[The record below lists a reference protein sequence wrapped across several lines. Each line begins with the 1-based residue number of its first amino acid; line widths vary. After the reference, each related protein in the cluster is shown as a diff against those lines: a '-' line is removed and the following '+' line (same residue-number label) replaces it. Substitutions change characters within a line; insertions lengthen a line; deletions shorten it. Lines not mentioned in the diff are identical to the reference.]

1 MFKINELKENDFSIV
16 ELSNASKTS
25 IAKIYLNEGARVAD
39 LKLNGKIIIEEQA
52 NFEYKNSY
60 ASAILFPFAGRVE
73 NGAYSFKF
81 DDYQLDCNDNNN
93 AIHGLV
99 YDKTFEIFEPEE
111 HQNNCS
117 VTFNYYEKK
126 PLAGFPFN
134 YFLSVTY
141 TLFETH
147 LNTRVTV
154 KNIDSKAFPFT
165 LGWHPYFKSSNL
177 NESSLALSSTQ
188 KAVYN
193 ANMVAQNLE
202 DSVFEGEIELK
213 DHQLDDCFILK
224 NDYVVLKTPDYNLK
238 ISADAKKNYYQVF
251 TPEKLP
257 LIAIEPLTGVS
268 NNLNNKIGLQVL
280 EPDATYVQNWDL
292 KLVD

>member
-1 MFKINELKENDFSIV
+1 MFKINEIKENDFSIL

-25 IAKIYLNEGARVAD
+25 IAKICLNEGARVVD
-39 LKLNGKIIIEEQA
+39 LKLNGKIIIEEQT
-52 NFEYKNSY
+52 NFDYKNSY

-73 NGAYSFKF
+73 NGAYTFKF

-111 HQNNCS
+111 HQDNCS

-126 PLAGFPFN
+126 PVVGFPFR

-141 TLFETH
+141 TLFESH
-147 LNTRVTV
+147 LNTRVTI
-154 KNIDSKAFPFT
+154 KNIDDKAFPFT

-177 NESSLALSSTQ
+177 NESSLVLSSKQ
-188 KAVYN
+188 KAVYD
-193 ANMVAQNLE
+193 ANMVAQILE
-202 DSVFEGEIELK
+202 NSVFDGEIELK
-213 DHQLDDCFILK
+213 DNQLDDCFVLK
-224 NDYVVLKTPDYNLK
+224 DNYTVLKTPDYNLK
-238 ISADAKKNYYQVF
+238 ISADAKKNYYQIF

-280 EPDATYVQNWDL
+280 EPGTTYVQNWEL
-292 KLVD
+292 NLVD